1 MKQTAVLF
9 LQEALSIHFTYEQKM
24 QFTGLFHQALEMEK
38 ERLMHAYGQGV
49 ADETREIINATK
61 DAEEYYNR
69 TYNQNNIDDKT
80 LKITFTEYGYSCA
93 DGCCYNSGTITTV
106 NGVELALHNDDG
118 ETIAQQ
124 ILEHLGYTVEVEY
137 IYDLQE

>member
-1 MKQTAVLF
+1 VKFIIMKLTIL
-9 LQEALSIHFTYEQKM
+9 
-24 QFTGLFHQALEMEK
+24 
-38 ERLMHAYGQGV
+38 
-49 ADETREIINATK
+49 
-61 DAEEYYNR
+61 
-69 TYNQNNIDDKT
+69 NNMDNKT

-106 NGVELALHNDDG
+106 NGVELPLHNDDG

-124 ILEHLGYTVEVEY
+124 ILEHLGYKVEVEY